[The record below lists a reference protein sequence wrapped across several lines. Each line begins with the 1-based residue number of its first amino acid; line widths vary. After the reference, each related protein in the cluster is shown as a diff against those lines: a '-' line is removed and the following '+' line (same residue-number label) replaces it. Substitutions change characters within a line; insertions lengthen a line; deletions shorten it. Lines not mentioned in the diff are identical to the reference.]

1 MQLKLAALSAL
12 IAAIALPTVARAE
25 EAASTTFNVGVVTD
39 YRYRGITQSRL
50 DPALQGGAD
59 YSNPSG
65 LYLGTWASTIQW
77 VKDAGGKSDI
87 EWDLYGGVK
96 GEITK
101 GVGFDVGGLYYLY
114 PNNKLGDVAS
124 LANADTFEVY
134 GAISYGPV
142 TAKYS
147 HSLTNLFGFIDSK
160 QSGYL
165 DLSASFDL
173 GNGFSLAPHIGHQ
186 AVRHSSAYSYTDYS
200 LTLGKDLGS
209 GVSVSAALVGSDADK
224 RLYLTPAGKF
234 TGRNALVLGAR
245 FGF

>member
-1 MQLKLAALSAL
+1 MQLKLATLSAL

-114 PNNKLGDVAS
+114 PNNKLGDVAG

-147 HSLTNLFGFIDSK
+147 HSPTNLFGFIDSK